1 MYNLSSIKI
10 IEFCSIIAIIYKEF
24 NFRLNFRYLEQK
36 FAVCGHDYHRVF
48 QKIITLLPLKIR
60 D

>member
-24 NFRLNFRYLEQK
+24 NFRYLEQK